1 MLEEFKVQNAPA
13 ALQEL
18 VQKHNALVEL
28 IGMIRGVNGIYT
40 HVSRG
45 GIVLSANPTGLSGTG
60 QSSGTG
66 ASGNVGG
73 TIQAVGTNGT
83 LFDVVEPVSPNVPA
97 GFPTRLRTTNA
108 NSTNYSQMTGTE
120 IVCIDTSI
128 GVYSRLTRASIEL
141 VGVHQLLISEAD
153 LVADMAIKEI
163 DVCDAGVT
171 KKMLV
176 IGSDP
181 YV

>member
-13 ALQEL
+13 AMQEL

-28 IGMIRGVNGIYT
+28 IGMMRGVNGIYT

-60 QSSGTG
+60 QPAGTG
-66 ASGNVGG
+66 TSGNVGG
-73 TIQAVGTNGT
+73 TIQAVGSNGA
-83 LFDVVEPVSPNVPA
+83 LFDVVQPVSPNAP
-97 GFPTRLRTTNA
+97 GGYPNYLRVAN
-108 NSTNYSQMTGTE
+108 NSTNRAYIQPYE
-120 IVCIDTSI
+120 VICEDTAF
-128 GVYSRLTRASIEL
+128 GVYAGLTPTSIEL
-141 VGVHQLLISEAD
+141 SGANQLFIEESQLTQ
-153 LVADMAIKEI
+153 DMGIKEI
-163 DVCDAGVT
+163 DVCDGGVT

-181 YV
+181 Y